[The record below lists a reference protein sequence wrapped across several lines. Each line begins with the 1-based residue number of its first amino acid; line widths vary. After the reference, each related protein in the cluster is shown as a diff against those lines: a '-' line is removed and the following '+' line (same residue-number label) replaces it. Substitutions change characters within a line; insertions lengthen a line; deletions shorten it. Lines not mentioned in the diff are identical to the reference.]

1 MPSPAP
7 FSRYEF
13 LIAWRYLRARRAEGG
28 VSVMTWISLI
38 GIALGVA
45 ALIVTLAV
53 RTGFRE
59 EFVDTILGANAHVA
73 VSMSPTSFT
82 NELTGE
88 VYMTPGRVT
97 DYDAMAARLAAVPGV
112 TRSAPVVRGQVM
124 ATAEGR
130 ANVAEVFGTAAADF
144 AKIPRIA
151 DPATAIGDIADF
163 DRGIAIGSGIAREL
177 GVVVGDRIRLI
188 APEGAQ
194 TAFGTTPRVNA
205 YEVTYIFSAGRYDID
220 RTRIYM
226 PLAEAQSYFN
236 REGTADEIEVYVDD
250 PENINDWTLPLI
262 QAAGEGAQ
270 VWTWKDSS
278 GSFLRALDIEDDV
291 MFIIL
296 SVLVLIATMNI
307 TSGLIMLVKNKGR
320 DIGILRTMGLTEGA
334 ILRVFFLCGALTGII
349 GTIIGVALG
358 IVVSLNVDHIMA
370 LMNGSWDPS
379 VRGIYE
385 LPAKLRLIDIGKAV
399 GLSLFLSFLVTIIP
413 ASRAARMNPVEAL
426 RYE

>member
-1 MPSPAP
+1 MPSPRP

-28 VSVMTWISLI
+28 VSTMTWISLI

-188 APEGAQ
+188 APEGAL
-194 TAFGTTPRVNA
+194 VD
-205 YEVTYIFSAGRYDID
+205 AGR
-220 RTRIYM
+220 
-226 PLAEAQSYFN
+226 L
-236 REGTADEIEVYVDD
+236 
-250 PENINDWTLPLI
+250 
-262 QAAGEGAQ
+262 
-270 VWTWKDSS
+270 
-278 GSFLRALDIEDDV
+278 
-291 MFIIL
+291 
-296 SVLVLIATMNI
+296 
-307 TSGLIMLVKNKGR
+307 
-320 DIGILRTMGLTEGA
+320 
-334 ILRVFFLCGALTGII
+334 
-349 GTIIGVALG
+349 
-358 IVVSLNVDHIMA
+358 
-370 LMNGSWDPS
+370 
-379 VRGIYE
+379 E
-385 LPAKLRLIDIGKAV
+385 LHGKALAYQQQNPGTDYMAAV
-399 GLSLFLSFLVTIIP
+399 
-413 ASRAARMNPVEAL
+413 RAVS
-426 RYE
+426 